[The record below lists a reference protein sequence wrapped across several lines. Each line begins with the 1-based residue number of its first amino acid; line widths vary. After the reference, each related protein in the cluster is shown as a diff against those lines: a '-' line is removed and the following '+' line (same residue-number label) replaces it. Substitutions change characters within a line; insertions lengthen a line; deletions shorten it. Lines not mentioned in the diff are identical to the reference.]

1 MTAVTYS
8 LALHRVRGIFVSV
21 CLYFSSYCVGLCQ
34 MIPVVADAGDVAEV
48 IVIAGYATACQQVG
62 AAERVPSVGSQ
73 FACPRVERHDACRL
87 AVRSHEPP

>member
-1 MTAVTYS
+1 MTAATYS

-62 AAERVPSVGSQ
+62 AVLQ
-73 FACPRVERHDACRL
+73 FDDAHGGFLIFLFHCFVL
-87 AVRSHEPP
+87 LI